1 MNVNDSLRL
10 LTQLFFVL
18 LGFITTVNYFHYR
31 GKTRRDI
38 ALMSGSLAIPFFIE
52 LLERTTGLKSPG
64 LNLLGVLSLLAQPYL
79 LLNLAHYFHPIPFLV
94 RRVAFM
100 AMITSGIAVIGA
112 DVLSPSLT
120 LVAGLAVVAYFVVIN
135 GYVMVIF
142 VQGTWVTSGV
152 VQRRL
157 RLAAAGS
164 GFFALALLFLGLT
177 ALLPALANEL
187 SSLLLLMAIASALCY
202 TVGFVPPRWLQR
214 AWQLA
219 ELQNYL
225 GQINN
230 KDVKERLNVAE
241 GLDALCLAAIRATSG
256 NIAAVIQKNER
267 ENQWV
272 IRHATGRS
280 ELINHVLDDAGIINR
295 VQRDHAPTYIRLSQP
310 LSAEDRRLLEFV
322 GAHTLL
328 VSPIAAAE
336 RDWGLLLL
344 FMPRSSLFIEDDL
357 SLVGLIAQQSAMFL
371 ENSTLIETMQHD
383 SATLEQTVAERT
395 AEVRQLNLQLE
406 RRVLERTADLSHAN
420 AELSRVV
427 QAKDEFL
434 ANMSHELR
442 TPLNGI
448 LILTEVLIE
457 QIRGP
462 LNERQLDS
470 LHTIQSS
477 GHHLLSL
484 INDILDL
491 AKMEAGKLELL
502 VETVNVND
510 ICRSSLQFVK
520 ELAHQKQIRL
530 IFSNDNLEA
539 QIQSDPRRLK
549 QILIN
554 LLSNA
559 VKFTADGGQVSLK
572 ILTDE
577 THNIMRFVVQDTGIG
592 IPAAAMPQLFKPFTQ
607 LDSGLA
613 REHEGTGLGLTLVSR
628 LVELHGGGIEV
639 ESEGILGQG
648 SCFTVSL
655 PWHNGTEK
663 RENLPV
669 DTALIANLRQALH
682 HLAPQTDEIRAVIIE
697 DSATAADQIDRY
709 LKELEI
715 NVTTCM
721 SSEQAIETVLEI
733 SPHLIILDL
742 LMPDQSGW
750 DVLQQ
755 LKTNPVSQSI
765 PVIIVSVVDEPAKG
779 LAAGAIEYLVKP
791 ITRKQ
796 LKQALSQVIT
806 KLAKGQTTP
815 APVVELPRP
824 SESPGPLLLLAEDNE
839 TNIVAIGDYLRAN
852 GYRLAVARDG
862 SEALELALALNPA
875 LILMDIQMPVLD
887 GLTVTKRLRAIS
899 EFAKT
904 PIIALTALA
913 MPGDRERCLAAGANE
928 YLSKPVSLKRLRQV
942 LEEFLGYGQ
951 TETARLNNE

>member
-18 LGFITTVNYFHYR
+18 LGFVTTANYFRYR

-38 ALMSGSLAIPFFIE
+38 ALMSGSLAVPFFIE
-52 LLERTTGLKSPG
+52 LLERTTGLQSPG
-64 LNLLGVLSLLAQPYL
+64 LDLFGVLCFLTQPYL

-94 RRVAFM
+94 RRVAFV
-100 AMITSGIAVIGA
+100 AMLASGVAVIGA
-112 DVLSPSLT
+112 DVLSSSLT
-120 LVAGLAVVAYFVVIN
+120 LAAGLAVVAYFVAID
-135 GYVMVIF
+135 GYAMGIF

-152 VQRRL
+152 VQKRL

-164 GFFALALLFLGLT
+164 GFFALALLFLGL
-177 ALLPALANEL
+177 ASLLPTLSDEL
-187 SSLLLLMAIASALCY
+187 NSLLLLLGIVSALSY

-225 GQINN
+225 GQIN
-230 KDVKERLNVAE
+230 KKGWDERLNVAE
-241 GLDALCLAAIRATSG
+241 GLDALCHAAIRATSG
-256 NIAAVIQKNER
+256 SVAAISQQGKLEK
-267 ENQWV
+267 QWV
-272 IRHATGRS
+272 IRHAIGHS
-280 ELINHVLDDAGIINR
+280 ELINHVLDDVDIINR
-295 VQRDHAPTYIRLSQP
+295 VQHDHAPAYIRISQP
-310 LSAEDRRLLEFV
+310 LSPGDRHLLELV
-322 GAHTLL
+322 GADTLL
-328 VSPIAAAE
+328 VTPIAAAE

-357 SLVGLIAQQSAMFL
+357 SLVRLIAQQSAMFL
-371 ENSTLIETMQHD
+371 ENIALIETMRHD

-420 AELSRVV
+420 AELGKVV
-427 QAKDEFL
+427 RAKDEFL

-470 LHTIQSS
+470 LHTIQAS

-491 AKMEAGKLELL
+491 SKIEAGKLELKFEP
-502 VETVNVND
+502 VIIND

-520 ELAHQKQIRL
+520 ELAHRKQLRL
-530 IFSNDNLEA
+530 TFSNDNLEA

-559 VKFTADGGQVSLK
+559 VKFTPNGGQVSLK
-572 ILTDE
+572 LFADE
-577 THNIMRFVVQDTGIG
+577 AENIIRFVVQDTGIG
-592 IPAAAMPQLFKPFTQ
+592 IPAADMPQLFKPFTQ
-607 LDSGLA
+607 LDSGLT

-628 LVELHGGGIEV
+628 LVELHGGSIEV
-639 ESEGILGQG
+639 ESAGIPGEG
-648 SCFTVSL
+648 SSFTVSL
-655 PWHNGTEK
+655 PWHNSSEK
-663 RENLPV
+663 SEDLPV
-669 DTALIANLRQALH
+669 DITLITNLHQTLRRLVPQAGE
-682 HLAPQTDEIRAVIIE
+682 PFRAIIIE
-697 DSATAADQIDRY
+697 DSPTAAEQIDRY
-709 LKELEI
+709 LKEMGFD
-715 NVTTCM
+715 VTTFV
-721 SSEQAIETVLEI
+721 SGEQAIETVLKT

-750 DVLQQ
+750 DVLDQ
-755 LKTNPVSQSI
+755 LKADPAIQSI
-765 PVIIVSVVDEPAKG
+765 PVIIISVVDEPARG

-791 ITRKQ
+791 ITREQ
-796 LKQALSQVIT
+796 LRLALLQVVTTLDKRLDKDQVALSH
-806 KLAKGQTTP
+806 P
-815 APVVELPRP
+815 PVVEESAT
-824 SESPGPLLLLAEDNE
+824 SEPQGPLVLLAEDNE
-839 TNIVAIGDYLRAN
+839 TNIMAIGDYLRAA
-852 GYRLAVARDG
+852 GYRLVVAHHG
-862 SEALELALALNPA
+862 GEVMELVLSLKPD

-887 GLTVTKRLRAIS
+887 GLTVMKRLRAIS
-899 EFAKT
+899 EFATT

-913 MPGDRERCLAAGANE
+913 MPGDRERCLATGANE
-928 YLSKPVSLKRLRQV
+928 YLSKPVSLKRLHQV
-942 LEEFLGYGQ
+942 MVEL
-951 TETARLNNE
+951 LNGN